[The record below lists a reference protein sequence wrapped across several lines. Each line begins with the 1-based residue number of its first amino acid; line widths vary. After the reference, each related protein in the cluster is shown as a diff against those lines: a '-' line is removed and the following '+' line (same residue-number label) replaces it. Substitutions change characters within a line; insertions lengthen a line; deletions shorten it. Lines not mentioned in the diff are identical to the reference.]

1 MTSKV
6 YWRHKGHPDKWHI
19 VEFDGP
25 HIGILDVKRDI
36 LRSRMS
42 SLPSIQKLWNEAF
55 DYALFHD
62 FSQQAMEFGDE
73 KGTIPK
79 NTHLVVYRVA
89 DPGHYLIRRVVRNE
103 PRQVMRSVPT
113 TLRAVGHSST
123 NRKH

>member
-19 VEFDGP
+19 VEFEGQ
-25 HIGILDVKRDI
+25 HIGVFDVKRDI

-79 NTHLVVYRVA
+79 NTHLVVSRVA

-103 PRQVMRSVPT
+103 PRQGVRSIPT
-113 TLRAVGHSST
+113 TLRAVGRS
-123 NRKH
+123 